1 MTIDATFWVA
11 VSFFIFVGA
20 LIYFK
25 IPQKTNAFLTEKI
38 DEIKKELEEA
48 EKLKNEAR
56 NLLSEY
62 ENKIDRSKKESKEI
76 INTAKIESENS
87 VIEKTQKFYKI
98 IDERKKNLNLK
109 INQIKENA
117 LKDIKN
123 ASIKIAIEA
132 TESLIKNSIDKNK
145 LETFYNKSLDQTK
158 SSLKKMKS

>member
-25 IPQKTNAFLTEKI
+25 IPQKTNTFLTEKI

-76 INTAKIESENS
+76 ISSAKIESEKS
-87 VIEKTQKFYKI
+87 VIKKTQKFYEI

>member
-1 MTIDATFWVA
+1 MIIDATFWEA
-11 VSFFIFVGA
+11 VSFFIFVGV

-25 IPQKTNAFLTEKI
+25 IPQKTNTSLAKKI

-76 INTAKIESENS
+76 ISSAKMESEKA

-98 IDERKKNLNLK
+98 IW
-109 INQIKENA
+109 
-117 LKDIKN
+117 
-123 ASIKIAIEA
+123 
-132 TESLIKNSIDKNK
+132 
-145 LETFYNKSLDQTK
+145 
-158 SSLKKMKS
+158 